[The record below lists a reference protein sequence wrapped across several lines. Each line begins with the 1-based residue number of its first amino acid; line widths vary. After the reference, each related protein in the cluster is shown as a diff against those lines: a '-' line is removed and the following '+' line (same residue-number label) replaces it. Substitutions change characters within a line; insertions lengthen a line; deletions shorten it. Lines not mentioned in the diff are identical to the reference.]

1 MANAIRK
8 HKLLVLGCAVICALI
23 GLIGGASRKP
33 TYTAAATLQVGKVN
47 PNSPGFY
54 GFVQSATDLAAVF
67 SRAITAGPVLARV
80 HARLGLSPA
89 EAAARVSA
97 APIPASP
104 AFRVIGTGSSALAA
118 RRLANATS
126 VALIAYEGHS
136 NTYNPDTKRLLGKYR
151 SVSMQLA
158 RASAQVKEAAR
169 EYARYPFVRQREELE
184 QAQAARSAAS
194 LEAQAL
200 ASSYQLS
207 AQSTTRGLLTLV
219 AGAMSASSDRS
230 SKIQLLGFIGLLGG
244 LVIGCALAI
253 LLAHRQ
259 PRRAMSA
266 LWAVGDG

>member
-1 MANAIRK
+1 MAFPPQLAEWRTPPIIRRRYK
-8 HKLLVLGCAVICALI
+8 QEQLFQSPLADPVIRAVRRQKLLVLLISILAAGTGAGIGAV
-23 GLIGGASRKP
+23 RQP
-33 TYTAAATLQVGKVN
+33 TYTATATLQVGKVN

-158 RASAQVKEAAR
+158 RASAQVKEATQ
-169 EYARYPFVRQREELE
+169 EYARYPFARQREELE
-184 QAQAARSAAS
+184 HAQAARSAAS

-200 ASSYQLS
+200 ASSYQL
-207 AQSTTRGLLTLV
+207 
-219 AGAMSASSDRS
+219 
-230 SKIQLLGFIGLLGG
+230 
-244 LVIGCALAI
+244 
-253 LLAHRQ
+253 
-259 PRRAMSA
+259 
-266 LWAVGDG
+266 